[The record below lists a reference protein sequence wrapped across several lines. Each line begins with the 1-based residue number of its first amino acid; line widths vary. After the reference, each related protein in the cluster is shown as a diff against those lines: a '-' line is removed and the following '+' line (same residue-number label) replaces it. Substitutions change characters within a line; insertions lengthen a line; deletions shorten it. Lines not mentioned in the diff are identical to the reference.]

1 MSRHHGRHLAP
12 TRKTIAGSATVA
24 ASAAIGMTVSGAV
37 AASAADAADTQAAQA
52 PMEIAQAEV
61 APAAESFEVPTTD
74 EAWSIAEIAVDIE
87 EAPEPE
93 PVVQPEAPA
102 PAPEA
107 APARAA
113 APAAPAQEAAA
124 PAPAAA
130 QQAAPA
136 PAPAPAAK
144 SSVVGIARQYAGSA
158 YRYGGTTPAGFDCSG
173 FTSYVFAQ
181 VGVSLPRSSA
191 AQRGAGVVV
200 PASQAQPGDLLWW
213 PGHVGIYTGNGQHIA
228 ARNPR
233 AGVAEGPIYGNP
245 LYIRVR

>member
-1 MSRHHGRHLAP
+1 PAE
-12 TRKTIAGSATVA
+12 
-24 ASAAIGMTVSGAV
+24 
-37 AASAADAADTQAAQA
+37 QAA
-52 PMEIAQAEV
+52 P
-61 APAAESFEVPTTD
+61 
-74 EAWSIAEIAVDIE
+74 
-87 EAPEPE
+87 
-93 PVVQPEAPA
+93 
-102 PAPEA
+102 
-107 APARAA
+107 
-113 APAAPAQEAAA
+113 A

-158 YRYGGTTPAGFDCSG
+158 YRYGGATPAGFDCSG
-173 FTSYVFAQ
+173 FTSYVYAQ